1 MIKLKSGHT
10 NCFAVVILTFLARC
24 HSIADEQSY
33 TAQSDQAA
41 VQAILS
47 VLDDNDAS
55 LEKKLEIWVDDL
67 VHMAPGY
74 PANTDKNAL
83 GRHLEEQQTYGYSDM
98 THEIIELDSY
108 PELVLMR
115 GRVIGTFY
123 PASQGAPVPFRTN
136 NLFVFRRL
144 EDNSLRIWKVI
155 FNQSGE

>member
-1 MIKLKSGHT
+1 MIKLKRSYT
-10 NCFAVVILTFLARC
+10 NCFAVVMLIFLARC
-24 HSIADEQSY
+24 QPATDELSY
-33 TAQSDQAA
+33 NAQNDRAV

-47 VLDDNDAS
+47 VLDDNDVS

-74 PANTDKNAL
+74 PTNTDKDAL
-83 GRHLEEQQTYGYSDM
+83 RRHLEEQQTYGYADM

-108 PELVLMR
+108 PDLVLMR

-123 PASQGAPVPFRTN
+123 PANQDAPVPFRTN

-144 EDNSLRIWKVI
+144 EDNSLKIWKVI